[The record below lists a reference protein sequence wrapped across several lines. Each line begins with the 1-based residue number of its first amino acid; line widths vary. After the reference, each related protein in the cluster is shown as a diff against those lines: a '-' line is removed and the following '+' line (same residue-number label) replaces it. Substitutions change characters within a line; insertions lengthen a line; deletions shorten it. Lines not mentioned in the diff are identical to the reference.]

1 VIAVKI
7 ATMPEATSPKTK
19 IPRLSMIL
27 SLHDAD
33 PEIGAEG
40 QDGRDGRDPESHKD
54 TFVAKA
60 QKPQAD
66 RKDKAE
72 EGCEKEEE
80 VATSHQ
86 RFYSGWCL
94 WLPI

>member
-7 ATMPEATSPKTK
+7 ATVPEATSPKMK

-40 QDGRDGRDPESHKD
+40 QDRRDPESHKD

-60 QKPQAD
+60 QKTQAD
-66 RKDKAE
+66 RKVKAE

-94 WLPI
+94 